1 MGRPLID
8 LTGKKFGYLTV
19 LELDK
24 TKKSNAKY
32 WKCQCECGTIKS
44 VQGAHLKSGSVSSC
58 GCHRYDKLK
67 EYNSSKL
74 IDLTGKNFWEMDSF
88 IS

>member
-44 VQGAHLKSGSVSSC
+44 IQGAHLKAAMFQVVVVT
-58 GCHRYDKLK
+58 
-67 EYNSSKL
+67 NM
-74 IDLTGKNFWEMDSF
+74 TN
-88 IS
+88 